1 MFSIRSIPAAAAL
14 ALLLVGGPLTPS
26 QALNVLVFSKVGSGA
41 FVHSSIPDG
50 NAAVQAIGQA
60 RGWNVTVTASD
71 TAFTAANLAKYDVV
85 VWNNTAGDVLNAAEQ
100 AAFQGF
106 IENGGGYVGI
116 HAANDETASPGNS
129 SYWPWY
135 KNLVGAYFLRHPAG
149 TPTASIIVEDP
160 SSPVMAGVPNPWTI
174 ADEWY
179 EWQTNPRTNTNIHIL
194 MRVDETTYSGG
205 QMGDHPFA
213 WYQEYD
219 GGRAFFT
226 GLGHPTSTFSDTTFR
241 KLLTNAIIWTAG
253 KKVTVD
259 GLLVDLDA
267 DKGLTLEET
276 NRVTKW
282 TNQAPGT
289 TARNFTKEDGG
300 RTVVGSGRPT
310 LLTAVT
316 AINNHNSLAF
326 RSQELVNQEEDTFD
340 SLSKGSG
347 FTWLA
352 IVKPYAQ
359 QVGTVTDVNMFL
371 GNLKNGGNY
380 EGFWAGFKND
390 NTFWGGPRN
399 GITFGRFDANN
410 PLVAGPVLTQDR
422 FYLLAG
428 RLDAGTSARFNLY
441 VSDTVVRAT
450 NLCVINPAAN
460 SSKLAIG
467 TERDAVEHPG
477 GESFDGE
484 LARVLI
490 YKRPLSNA
498 ELAQTFSALNKTYFA
513 AQPTL
518 VDGRPTAERRGG
530 PAVAKLLSVGRTST
544 GAVSVTYRADGSTR
558 LVAELFSLNGSL
570 VGRETLSGVAG
581 VHTFALPSSVRA
593 SAPLLLRMQA
603 GGVAQTEIVPMVR

>member
-1 MFSIRSIPAAAAL
+1 
-14 ALLLVGGPLTPS
+14 
-26 QALNVLVFSKVGSGA
+26 
-41 FVHSSIPDG
+41 
-50 NAAVQAIGQA
+50 
-60 RGWNVTVTASD
+60 
-71 TAFTAANLAKYDVV
+71 
-85 VWNNTAGDVLNAAEQ
+85 
-100 AAFQGF
+100 
-106 IENGGGYVGI
+106 
-116 HAANDETASPGNS
+116 
-129 SYWPWY
+129 
-135 KNLVGAYFLRHPAG
+135 
-149 TPTASIIVEDP
+149 
-160 SSPVMAGVPNPWTI
+160 
-174 ADEWY
+174 
-179 EWQTNPRTNTNIHIL
+179 
-194 MRVDETTYSGG
+194 
-205 QMGDHPFA
+205 
-213 WYQEYD
+213 
-219 GGRAFFT
+219 
-226 GLGHPTSTFSDTTFR
+226 
-241 KLLTNAIIWTAG
+241 
-253 KKVTVD
+253 
-259 GLLVDLDA
+259 
-267 DKGLTLEET
+267 
-276 NRVTKW
+276 
-282 TNQAPGT
+282 
-289 TARNFTKEDGG
+289 
-300 RTVVGSGRPT
+300 VGSGRPT

-359 QVGTVTDVNMFL
+359 VIGSVSDVNMFIGDL
-371 GNLKNGGNY
+371 RNGGNY

-484 LARVLI
+484 IARMLV
-490 YKRPLSNA
+490 YKRPLGNA
-498 ELAQTFSALNKTYFA
+498 ELAQTLATLNATYFSAS
-513 AQPTL
+513 
-518 VDGRPTAERRGG
+518 PTAVAPSPSRR
-530 PAVAKLLSVGRTST
+530 ASASCAELLSVGRTSG
-544 GAVSVTYRADGSTR
+544 GAVSVTYRGDGSTR

-581 VHTFALPSSVRA
+581 VHTFALPSSARA

-603 GGVAQTEIVPMVR
+603 GGVARTEIVPMVR